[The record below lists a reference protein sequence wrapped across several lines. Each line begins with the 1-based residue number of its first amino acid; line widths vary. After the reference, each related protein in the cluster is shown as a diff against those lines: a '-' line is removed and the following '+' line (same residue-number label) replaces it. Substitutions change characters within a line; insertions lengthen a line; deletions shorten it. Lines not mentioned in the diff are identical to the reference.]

1 MPLRSTMQ
9 PYWTT
14 GATFAFLDMPSLWKS
29 TFASHKRSHGAI
41 VGRLSRV
48 SRKTLVVGG
57 SEKNIRMLICDSF
70 WYINWKEG
78 GEGTHRLPRTTF
90 IEPVIQIPQ

>member
-57 SEKNIRMLICDSF
+57 SEKKCKDANLRFLLV
-70 WYINWKEG
+70 YLLERG
-78 GEGTHRLPRTTF
+78 GGRYT
-90 IEPVIQIPQ
+90 